1 MATATISSKFQIVIP
16 KQVREKLRLRPRQR
30 LQVIEKGRIIM
41 LVQEV
46 PDTEI
51 KIKGALKGM
60 CTTRLR
66 EKNDRW

>member
-1 MATATISSKFQIVIP
+1 MPEASARV
-16 KQVREKLRLRPRQR
+16 
-30 LQVIEKGRIIM
+30 QVIEKGGLIM

-46 PDTEI
+46 PDTEN
-51 KIKGALKGM
+51 KGALKGM